1 MPRRTKT
8 EMEKFY
14 ITIAQAINW
23 SPEAVHD
30 KIVRD
35 RQDGIS
41 MKAIEQQFVQLA
53 AAFGNRLVFV
63 PQDKN

>member
-1 MPRRTKT
+1 
-8 EMEKFY
+8 MEKFY
-14 ITIAQAINW
+14 ITIAHAINW

-35 RQDGIS
+35 RQEGTS

-53 AAFGNRLVFV
+53 AAFGNKLVFV
-63 PQDKN
+63 SKDNN